1 MLAQKGQNVEARLAR
16 AIAHKIPIPNFPL
29 PMRQDPRQRFQ
40 PRLHDS
46 FHSDYLSR
54 RITPTRK
61 EKSRP
66 VQRVSQSKLLTSKP
80 NLLPFPFSS
89 HSLTLSSIVK
99 RPDSPPTIFSDTLLF
114 LGTWTLLPPHCSSSS
129 IAHSP
134 FPPLPP
140 LSLFPAPIHPSLSLS
155 SNASKYPLSRSPCF
169 HAAFGLRLSTAG
181 SAINFRAPTP
191 SNISLPFVRASSSF
205 CRGPP
210 VHAGKR
216 AAYYG

>member
-66 VQRVSQSKLLTSKP
+66 VQRISQSKLLTSKP

-140 LSLFPAPIHPSLSLS
+140 LSLFPAPIHSSLSLEQRVQVPSLSL
-155 SNASKYPLSRSPCF
+155 PLFPCCLRPSALDSRLGNKFS
-169 HAAFGLRLSTAG
+169 
-181 SAINFRAPTP
+181 RADTEQYFLAVCTRQFLF
-191 SNISLPFVRASSSF
+191 LPGAPGT
-205 CRGPP
+205 RG
-210 VHAGKR
+210 
-216 AAYYG
+216 

>member
-66 VQRVSQSKLLTSKP
+66 VQRISQSKLLTSKP

-99 RPDSPPTIFSDTLLF
+99 RPDSPPQPYFPIHFSF
-114 LGTWTLLPPHCSSSS
+114 LVLGLSSLPIVLPPQSLIHR
-129 IAHSP
+129 SP
-134 FPPLPP
+134 LSPHFPYFPLPSIP
-140 LSLFPAPIHPSLSLS
+140 LSLSRATRPSTLSLAPPVS
-155 SNASKYPLSRSPCF
+155 MLPS
-169 HAAFGLRLSTAG
+169 AFGSRQQA
-181 SAINFRAPTP
+181 RQ
-191 SNISLPFVRASSSF
+191 
-205 CRGPP
+205 
-210 VHAGKR
+210 
-216 AAYYG
+216 

>member
-66 VQRVSQSKLLTSKP
+66 VQRISQSKLLTSKP

-99 RPDSPPTIFSDTLLF
+99 RLSPNHIFRYTSLSWYLDSPPSPLFFLLNRSFTVPPSPPTF
-114 LGTWTLLPPHCSSSS
+114 LISRSH
-129 IAHSP
+129 P
-134 FPPLPP
+134 F
-140 LSLFPAPIHPSLSLS
+140 LSLSRATRPSTLSLSL
-155 SNASKYPLSRSPCF
+155 PLFPCCLRPSALDSRLGNKFS
-169 HAAFGLRLSTAG
+169 
-181 SAINFRAPTP
+181 RADTEQYFLAVCTRQFLF
-191 SNISLPFVRASSSF
+191 LPGAPGT
-205 CRGPP
+205 RG
-210 VHAGKR
+210 
-216 AAYYG
+216 